1 MIISEQPGRVFAIII
16 VGPFLIYKGCKY
28 KDNILKILGILFI
41 IYELFWI
48 VNYNPKKIII

>member
-28 KDNILKILGILFI
+28 KDNILKILGIIFI

-48 VNYNPKKIII
+48 VNYSPKKIII

>member
-1 MIISEQPGRVFAIII
+1 MIISEQPGRFFAIII

-28 KDNILKILGILFI
+28 KDNILKILGIVFI
-41 IYELFWI
+41 LYELFWI